1 MRFMLSTKKHLHE
14 RRSGTFLQWLSD
26 IGGLNDAIV
35 LIFNPLV
42 SYISYLSFS
51 LSLTNDMPSVDNN
64 SDQSRQNAQ
73 KHLTEVSNL

>member
-35 LIFNPLV
+35 LILNPLV

-51 LSLTNDMPSVDNN
+51 LSLTNDMPSVDNK
-64 SDQSRQNAQ
+64 SKQSRQKTQRNV
-73 KHLTEVSNL
+73 TEVSDL